1 MQWIAVKL
9 SICYQRNISQMV
21 DMKSFLITYFY
32 VNNSR
37 VSCSIDFYSMKRPYK
52 ILYGVYESRVIER
65 NDQLIFI

>member
-1 MQWIAVKL
+1 
-9 SICYQRNISQMV
+9 MV

-52 ILYGVYESRVIER
+52 SLYGVYESRVIER